1 MSDTYKPCEIT
12 VKRGPEKMDLS
23 PKKRDR
29 IRGFQRLGFKWR
41 YMGAQSGTEV
51 YTDALTVTGRW

>member
-23 PKKRDR
+23 PKREIAFEGFNDWVLSGVIWER
-29 IRGFQRLGFKWR
+29 RAEQRFIRMR
-41 YMGAQSGTEV
+41 
-51 YTDALTVTGRW
+51 

>member
-1 MSDTYKPCEIT
+1 
-12 VKRGPEKMDLS
+12 MDLS

-29 IRGFQRLGFKWR
+29 IRGFQRLSFKWR

>member
-1 MSDTYKPCEIT
+1 
-12 VKRGPEKMDLS
+12 MDLS
-23 PKKRDR
+23 LKKRDR